1 MPSLPAME
9 IAYVERS
16 LAGADLATARALA
29 ERLDL
34 RVERR
39 ESDWDG
45 LPDPRLIVV
54 QAHRL
59 HEEHPLDPNP
69 LVRGLARAGV
79 RETIERA
86 GRAGVPY
93 VLTVPGFGDDLV
105 EDPVSVAV
113 EAYREFVDV
122 AQRAGVT
129 LLVELLAPR
138 RLRILNQA
146 AEFAHWMKGLNAGS
160 HLLAAL
166 DTGHL
171 LDAGL
176 DPLAVVRDWPLEVGL
191 LQLRGPGGGFPPH
204 GMPLKA
210 LLCEAR
216 PQVVSVEHHQ
226 SVDEHQIEVF
236 LTRLRRARGRALQAN
251 DSLGI

>member
-1 MPSLPAME
+1 ME

-16 LAGADLATARALA
+16 LAGADLDAARALA

-45 LPDPRLIVV
+45 VPDSRLAVL
-54 QAHRL
+54 QAYRL
-59 HEEHPLDPNP
+59 HEQHPLDPDP
-69 LVRGLARAGV
+69 LVRGLARASV

-86 GRAGVPY
+86 GRAGVPF
-93 VLTVPGFGDDLV
+93 VLTVPGLGDDLV
-105 EDPVSVAV
+105 QDPVGVAT
-113 EAYREFVDV
+113 EAYREFAEV
-122 AQRAGVT
+122 ARRAGVT

-138 RLRILNQA
+138 RLRVLSQA
-146 AEFAHWMKGLNAGS
+146 AELATWMRELDAGP
-160 HLLAAL
+160 HLQAAL

-204 GMPLKA
+204 GMPLKT
-210 LLCEAR
+210 LLREAR
-216 PQVVSVEHHQ
+216 PRVVSVEHHDP
-226 SVDEHQIEVF
+226 VDEAQVEAF
-236 LTRLRRARGRALQAN
+236 LKRLRRARERALEA
-251 DSLGI
+251 DETADR